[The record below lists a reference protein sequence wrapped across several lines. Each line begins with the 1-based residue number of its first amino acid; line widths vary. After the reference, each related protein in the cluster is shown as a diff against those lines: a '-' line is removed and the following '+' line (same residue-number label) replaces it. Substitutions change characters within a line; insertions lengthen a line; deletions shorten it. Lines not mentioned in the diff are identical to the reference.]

1 MRLSSKHAAMVGIA
15 TATISIAILSPVGCS
30 NPPSM
35 KMTGTG
41 GAVGQGTGGSN
52 TQGTAGTTQGTA
64 GSNTQGTA
72 GAQGTAGDSGTG
84 GSNTQGTAGAGN
96 TGGAIAGST
105 GTGGAAA
112 GSSGGAETETACPTN
127 VVGHCSAGVTYDT
140 HTGFTL
146 AMVEDFPA
154 APDLDK
160 DPIWTWSDGG
170 PHPDGQ
176 TRFNKE
182 SITFQN
188 GRMIITATSPAAGAP
203 AGTSYAENDVCKTT
217 TTLGKLPV
225 IAGEF
230 RTKYNNYRYGRY
242 EVKLKTPTENVGKT
256 GDGNFLATM
265 FAFRTPKWNYWNEID
280 IELEANIKGSV
291 AYNVVNPATT
301 GHNTYPGGAAGN
313 MAMGNGFS
321 IQQDHVYAFEW
332 TANNIVWYVDGV
344 KIKDCAG
351 GTCSAQGGTA
361 PVPTKSAKIMLN
373 LWVFHDGSA
382 FGNPMNNTYP
392 FHSEYDYFHFYKAD
406 AEATY
411 PMADPTKLPTDDLA
425 FSQNNGSE
433 TYPQDTYGA
442 KCPQ

>member
-1 MRLSSKHAAMVGIA
+1 
-15 TATISIAILSPVGCS
+15 
-30 NPPSM
+30 
-35 KMTGTG
+35 
-41 GAVGQGTGGSN
+41 
-52 TQGTAGTTQGTA
+52 
-64 GSNTQGTA
+64 
-72 GAQGTAGDSGTG
+72 
-84 GSNTQGTAGAGN
+84 
-96 TGGAIAGST
+96 
-105 GTGGAAA
+105 
-112 GSSGGAETETACPTN
+112 
-127 VVGHCSAGVTYDT
+127 
-140 HTGFTL
+140 
-146 AMVEDFPA
+146 MVEDFPGNL
-154 APDLDK
+154 DLDT

-182 SITFQN
+182 SITFAN
-188 GRMIITATSPAAGAP
+188 GRMLITATSPAAGAP
-203 AGTSYAENDVCKTT
+203 GGISYAESDVCKTT

-256 GDGNFLATM
+256 GDGNFLATL
-265 FAFRTPKWNYWNEID
+265 FAFRTPKWDFWNEID

-301 GHNTYPGGAAGN
+301 GHNSYPGGAAGN
-313 MAMGNGFS
+313 MPMGGGFT

-332 TANNIVWYVDGV
+332 TNNNIVWYVDGV

-351 GTCSAQGGTA
+351 GTCSASGGSA

-382 FGNPMNNTYP
+382 FGNPLNNTYP
-392 FHSEYDYFHFYKAD
+392 FHSEYDYFHFYKWD
-406 AEATY
+406 QETTY
-411 PMADPTKLPTDDLA
+411 PVADGTTLPNDDLA

-433 TYPQDTYGA
+433 TTYPQKTYAG